1 MLESGRKY
9 LTQLTLASISMEGA
23 YGSGTLPPPPLR
35 HLLPRGM
42 SIFFI
47 LTPPLK
53 MTGNQT
59 LKFLWAPFEK
69 FVCIK
74 GQNFVGISEKKN
86 QQPLF
91 KNPSSLQGQGKGSQ
105 ERNCLK
111 IIEHIGQIR
120 RGLSC
125 SSEIAQ
131 IIT

>member
-1 MLESGRKY
+1 MDLEPS
-9 LTQLTLASISMEGA
+9 
-23 YGSGTLPPPPLR
+23 PPPLR

-74 GQNFVGISEKKN
+74 GQNFVGISEKK
-86 QQPLF
+86 
-91 KNPSSLQGQGKGSQ
+91 KSSTPIQKPVILTGTGKRESRK
-105 ERNCLK
+105 E
-111 IIEHIGQIR
+111 
-120 RGLSC
+120 LS
-125 SSEIAQ
+125 EDY
-131 IIT
+131 

>member
-23 YGSGTLPPPPLR
+23 YGSGTLPPPPASPPPPQGDV
-35 HLLPRGM
+35 H
-42 SIFFI
+42 FFI

>member
-23 YGSGTLPPPPLR
+23 YGSGTLPPPLR

-111 IIEHIGQIR
+111 FIEHIGQIR

>member
-1 MLESGRKY
+1 MDLEPS
-9 LTQLTLASISMEGA
+9 
-23 YGSGTLPPPPLR
+23 PPPPSPPPPQGDA
-35 HLLPRGM
+35 H
-42 SIFFI
+42 FFM

-74 GQNFVGISEKKN
+74 GRNFVGISEEKN

-91 KNPSSLQGQGKGSQ
+91 KNPSSLQGQGNGSQ

>member
-1 MLESGRKY
+1 MWNPSPPP
-9 LTQLTLASISMEGA
+9 S
-23 YGSGTLPPPPLR
+23 PPPPQGDF
-35 HLLPRGM
+35 H
-42 SIFFI
+42 FFI

-74 GQNFVGISEKKN
+74 GQNFVGISEK
-86 QQPLF
+86 
-91 KNPSSLQGQGKGSQ
+91 NPSSLQGQGKGSQ
-105 ERNCLK
+105 ERNCLE

-125 SSEIAQ
+125 SSEISQ

>member
-1 MLESGRKY
+1 MDLEPS
-9 LTQLTLASISMEGA
+9 
-23 YGSGTLPPPPLR
+23 PPPRFATSSPGGC
-35 HLLPRGM
+35 P
-42 SIFFI
+42 FFFM

-59 LKFLWAPFEK
+59 LKILSASLK
-69 FVCIK
+69 
-74 GQNFVGISEKKN
+74 KKN

>member
-1 MLESGRKY
+1 MDLEPS
-9 LTQLTLASISMEGA
+9 
-23 YGSGTLPPPPLR
+23 PPPLR

-74 GQNFVGISEKKN
+74 GQNFVGISEKKKSAT
-86 QQPLF
+86 PIKKPVILT
-91 KNPSSLQGQGKGSQ
+91 GTGKRESRK
-105 ERNCLK
+105 E
-111 IIEHIGQIR
+111 
-120 RGLSC
+120 LS
-125 SSEIAQ
+125 EDY
-131 IIT
+131 

>member
-1 MLESGRKY
+1 
-9 LTQLTLASISMEGA
+9 MEGA

-74 GQNFVGISEKKN
+74 GQNFVGISEKKKSATPI
-86 QQPLF
+86 QKPVILT
-91 KNPSSLQGQGKGSQ
+91 GTGKRESRK
-105 ERNCLK
+105 E
-111 IIEHIGQIR
+111 
-120 RGLSC
+120 LS
-125 SSEIAQ
+125 EDY
-131 IIT
+131 

>member
-1 MLESGRKY
+1 MDLEPS
-9 LTQLTLASISMEGA
+9 
-23 YGSGTLPPPPLR
+23 PPPHFATSSPGGC
-35 HLLPRGM
+35 PF
-42 SIFFI
+42 FFI

>member
-1 MLESGRKY
+1 
-9 LTQLTLASISMEGA
+9 MEGA
-23 YGSGTLPPPPLR
+23 YGSGTLPPPLR

-74 GQNFVGISEKKN
+74 GQNFVGISEKKKSATPI
-86 QQPLF
+86 QKPVILT
-91 KNPSSLQGQGKGSQ
+91 GTGKRESRK
-105 ERNCLK
+105 E
-111 IIEHIGQIR
+111 
-120 RGLSC
+120 LS
-125 SSEIAQ
+125 EDY
-131 IIT
+131 

>member
-1 MLESGRKY
+1 MDLEPS
-9 LTQLTLASISMEGA
+9 
-23 YGSGTLPPPPLR
+23 PPPLR

-74 GQNFVGISEKKN
+74 GQNFVGISEKK
-86 QQPLF
+86 
-91 KNPSSLQGQGKGSQ
+91 KISNPYSKTRHPYRDREKGV
-105 ERNCLK
+105 K
-111 IIEHIGQIR
+111 KG
-120 RGLSC
+120 
-125 SSEIAQ
+125 
-131 IIT
+131 TV